1 MYAMTKEQQLAHD
14 LSLAE
19 AACSEKNRTIEVLEK
34 TVADLEEQVYQGKL
48 TIDDLNITLDGIRSR
63 YHSLGELL

>member
-1 MYAMTKEQQLAHD
+1 MTREAQLTKELVEAIALAD
-14 LSLAE
+14 S
-19 AACSEKNRTIEVLEK
+19 KNRTIEVLEK